1 MSKKSPNKIKHKQ
14 KDIQKPEVIIGKKGP
29 TDYMVNEISKRL
41 DSRKVV
47 KVKILKSALVNVH
60 TREIASKISD
70 ATGARIVGVRGHTFT
85 LYRPKKNRK
94 GIYNAPLKYSEER

>member
-1 MSKKSPNKIKHKQ
+1 MSKRSSSITKHTQKSV
-14 KDIQKPEVIIGKKGP
+14 QKPEVIIGKKGP
-29 TDYMVNEISKRL
+29 TDFMVNEISKRL

-47 KVKILKSALVNVH
+47 KVKILKSALINVH
-60 TREIASKISD
+60 TKEIASKISD